1 MSDIRRI
8 YHNDF
13 GIAFQ
18 WKQDLEKDR
27 HNQFQ
32 VIFRDTGF
40 YLTLSQLENFS
51 KLVQQAANRGRCAAC
66 QANNNCRSI
75 LLKTPASTIDLA
87 VSEKELNDI
96 SDLLEGTLFQI
107 KLDRYLKDVCSN

>member
-18 WKQDLEKDR
+18 WKQDLARNR

-40 YLTLSQLENFS
+40 YLTFTQLENFS
-51 KLVQQAANRGRCAAC
+51 KLVQQASSRGGCTAC
-66 QANNNCRSI
+66 QTHTNCRSI

-87 VSEKELNDI
+87 VSEKELNAI
-96 SDLLEGTLFQI
+96 SDLIEGTLFQI
-107 KLDRYLKDVCSN
+107 KLDRYLKDVCRN